1 MSTNYP
7 VKQDMEKLLGSVQA
21 EYDRQVSVADYFR
34 KKCEEFRKDDE
45 IKKLEEQLSEVRH
58 YSLHVMNEEEYV
70 EDAAFRAAHY
80 MKCRNGSTFQYE
92 LTGTGIGTAISVS
105 SSTSRRTLTVS
116 REVKRVVPVSTARR
130 LIS

>member
-92 LTGTGIGTAISVS
+92 LTGTGIGTAIAVICPRCGERKDI
-105 SSTSRRTLTVS
+105 TSF
-116 REVKRVVPVSTARR
+116 ANW
-130 LIS
+130 